1 MDFLKYW
8 RRPKGHHEGRDAR
21 VEAEAALEQAKAQ
34 GESVR
39 VVSESLKSHTGRNH
53 FADSIAALVRGG

>member
-1 MDFLKYW
+1 MGFLEYW
-8 RRPKGHHEGRDAR
+8 RRPKEDHEGRDAR

-34 GESVR
+34 RHSVD
-39 VVSESLKSHTGRNH
+39 VVSDSLKHHTGQNH